1 MTLEYLVKRKAEGRL
16 LFLRVLLIFAYVVL
30 FFALALLILNL
41 SAPVLY
47 IPFLLLD
54 LVFCA
59 MVAYVSWKFVCPEY
73 ELVLGGGEINL
84 TLIYGKSFRR
94 RLLSIPINSLS
105 EFGIYDDGAYQKLCS
120 ASLQNNYFCVSSL
133 SAPIIYYAL
142 FDIDKGRAVLYF
154 EADERAIKYL
164 KQQNSAAARAG
175 NIK

>member
-1 MTLEYLVKRKAEGRL
+1 MTLEYLIKRKVEGRL
-16 LFLRVLLIFAYVVL
+16 LFFRVILIIAYVFL
-30 FFALALLILNL
+30 FCALALLILNL

-54 LVFCA
+54 LAFCA
-59 MVAYVSWKFVCPEY
+59 MIAFVSWKFVCPEY
-73 ELVLGGGEINL
+73 ELVLGGELNL

-94 RLLSIPINSLS
+94 KLLSIPINSLS
-105 EFGIYDDGAYQKLCS
+105 EFGIYDDGAYQKLCH
-120 ASLQNNYFCVSSL
+120 ASLQNDYFCVSSL
-133 SAPIIYYAL
+133 SAPIIYYAV

-154 EADERAIKYL
+154 EADEKAIKYL